1 MNAALALA
9 VGLIGAV
16 LAWVAL
22 YVHWVVAAAVL
33 VIFVILGVALF
44 MHGKST
50 IRSAPQESVGWL
62 EAGLALRY
70 GAIAS
75 AGACVVVILGILLA
89 ERTDWSAQAN
99 AIIGAFSGALTT
111 FIGALVVDKA
121 KTADAVWM
129 SAPIRKAFQE
139 TFGENTFEKG
149 SDGEY
154 ALNNISGD
162 WGRDDRSQ
170 RAEEIA
176 AALKDQ
182 ADSP

>member
-1 MNAALALA
+1 MNAVLALA

-22 YVHWVVAAAVL
+22 YVHWVVAVAVL

-50 IRSAPQESVGWL
+50 IRISPQESVGWL
-62 EAGLALRY
+62 ESGLALSY
-70 GAIAS
+70 GAVAS

-89 ERTDWSAQAN
+89 ERSDWSAQAN
-99 AIIGAFSGALTT
+99 AIIGAFSGAFTT

-121 KTADAVWM
+121 KTADADWM
-129 SAPIRKAFQE
+129 SASIKKAFQE
-139 TFGENTFEKG
+139 TFGEGPFEKG

-162 WGRDDRSQ
+162 WGRADRRQ
-170 RAEEIA
+170 RAEEIT
-176 AALKDQ
+176 AALTDL

>member
-22 YVHWVVAAAVL
+22 YVHWVATAAVL
-33 VIFVILGVALF
+33 VVLVILGIALF

-50 IRSAPQESVGWL
+50 IRSAPHESVGWL
-62 EAGLALRY
+62 EAGLALSY
-70 GAIAS
+70 GAVAS

-89 ERTDWSAQAN
+89 ERTGWSAQAN

-121 KTADAVWM
+121 KTADADWM

-139 TFGENTFEKG
+139 TFGEGTFEKG
-149 SDGEY
+149 SEGEY

-162 WGRDDRSQ
+162 WGRDDRRQ
-170 RAEEIA
+170 RAQEIA